1 MITIEI
7 SKKSLFH
14 IILSL
19 NDYEKK
25 LLEDEEDPG
34 PSQAAALLISHLA
47 KMFKEKYDSGE

>member
-14 IILSL
+14 VILAL
-19 NDYEKK
+19 RAYEKT

-34 PSQAAALLISHLA
+34 PSQADALLISHLA
-47 KMFKEKYDSGE
+47 KTFKEKYDSGE